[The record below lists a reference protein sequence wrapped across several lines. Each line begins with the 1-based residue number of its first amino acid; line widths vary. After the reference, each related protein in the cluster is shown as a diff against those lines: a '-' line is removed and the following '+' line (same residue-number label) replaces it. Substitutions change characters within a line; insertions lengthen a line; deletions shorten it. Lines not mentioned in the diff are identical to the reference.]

1 MKAPTLTP
9 RAALLVRIAVM
20 LALYFG
26 LSEYGGQVGRK
37 ILWPIRIFVTYLH
50 EFGHAVGALIT
61 GGKVLSVTI
70 DPHGGG
76 VTWTANGSRPI
87 IIMGGYIGSAV
98 FGNLLF
104 YIGAKWPRLVKPA
117 LGILMATMVVTG
129 LVWFKT
135 VFTSAVLFGFAGV
148 LFVIGFKTKFGR
160 EVLMFLGLA
169 SVIYIIQDTASGP
182 SSDLRAFEAELSFL
196 PAQVWMVIWLLLAL
210 GILALN
216 ARMLWGEDAKDE
228 GEVKPK
234 PKPEKKIKAV
244 K

>member
-1 MKAPTLTP
+1 
-9 RAALLVRIAVM
+9 M

-26 LSEYGGQVGRK
+26 LSEYGGPWGRK

-70 DPHGGG
+70 EPTGAGL
-76 VTWTANGSRPI
+76 TWTAGGSRGI
-87 IIMGGYIGSAV
+87 TIMGGYIGSAL

-117 LGILMATMVVTG
+117 LMLLIITMVVTG

-135 VFTSAVLFGFAGV
+135 VFTSAVLFAFAAA
-148 LFVIGFKTKFGR
+148 LFAVGFKTKFGR

-169 SVIYIIQDTASGP
+169 SVLYIIQDTASGP
-182 SSDLRAFEAELSFL
+182 SSDLRAFEAEIGLL
-196 PAQVWMVIWLLLAL
+196 PAQGWMIIWLVIAL
-210 GILALN
+210 GLLALN
-216 ARMLWGEDAKDE
+216 ARMLWRTDRLS
-228 GEVKPK
+228 
-234 PKPEKKIKAV
+234 PEKTIKAV

>member
-76 VTWTANGSRPI
+76 VTWTTNGSRPI
-87 IIMGGYIGSAV
+87 IIMGGYIGSAL

-135 VFTSAVLFGFAGV
+135 VFTSAVLFGFV
-148 LFVIGFKTKFGR
+148 
-160 EVLMFLGLA
+160 FLGLA

-216 ARMLWGEDAKDE
+216 ARMLWREDAKDE